1 MFTLPFGQGVSV
13 TPIQMAAA
21 YSAIADGGILRQP
34 RIVDSIGNAK
44 VRLPRGRRVISAR
57 TAAQLRN
64 MLRGVFADG
73 GTASG
78 AAIPGYDM
86 AGKTGT
92 AQVAVNGKY
101 SATKF
106 VASFIGMVPA
116 SAPKLLVAVVVFE
129 PQGSIYGGS
138 VAAPAFQKIVGWA
151 VPYLRINPC
160 PAPCP
165 ASALAPAG
173 TSVP

>member
-1 MFTLPFGQGVSV
+1 
-13 TPIQMAAA
+13 
-21 YSAIADGGILRQP
+21 
-34 RIVDSIGNAK
+34 
-44 VRLPRGRRVISAR
+44 
-57 TAAQLRN
+57 

-78 AAIPGYDM
+78 AAIPGYDL

-92 AQVAVNGKY
+92 AQVAVDGKY

-138 VAAPAFQKIVGWA
+138 VAAPAFQKIIGWT

-160 PAPCP
+160 QSPCP
-165 ASALAPAG
+165 ASAFAPAG
-173 TSVP
+173 ASVP